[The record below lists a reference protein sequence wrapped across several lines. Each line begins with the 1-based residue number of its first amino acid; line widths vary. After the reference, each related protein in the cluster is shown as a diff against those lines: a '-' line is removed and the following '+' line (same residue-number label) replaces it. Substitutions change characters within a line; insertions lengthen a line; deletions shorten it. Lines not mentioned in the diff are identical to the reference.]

1 MIHSTLINRRGYT
14 LLEILIAVTLMM
26 MIMLGVTQLFSS
38 VGTQIN
44 NAQATLSMAGNLRS
58 VKTRLEKD
66 LALATADLT
75 KAPPMKAGINNG
87 YFCIIEGMGA
97 AHNNALLRTR
107 DFKNPSESITTQDI
121 AYSEDSEDLVDNNTG
136 FKHDNTVGDMDDII
150 MFTAYAPEGQPFRGR
165 YNNALCESAVAEIIW
180 FCRGNTL
187 YRRTLLIKPDAVFGG
202 GLTGFYDRND
212 ISARYNAVSGSVVAN
227 SLEDLSLRQNRFAH
241 LDAMTAFPFNIHKN
255 SACYYFRMPTLQET
269 THSKWDISKSYA
281 WNFAN
286 SVDPANAASGP
297 VLNYAD
303 PYVLAGLDT
312 ATSNDLPKEASS
324 PFIDFWDNPFPW
336 KTLGTASGNETSN
349 IDQTTGVAASLL
361 EKENEYPRR
370 YAEDMLMTNV
380 ISFDV
385 QVWDDVAKRYVSLG
399 EAKEIRDGSGIRYEY
414 NDGKSAGPL
423 GTQGNYP
430 LLQRNV
436 TTGVKIATV
445 SSIALPCVYDT
456 WSEEYEREGYSWPN
470 QFWNPSNPNQNM
482 VESFGRDLK
491 DNNGNGV
498 IDEMAE
504 WTTPPPYNVP
514 LRGVKVLIRT
524 FDPLSKNVREVT
536 VIHDFTGK

>member
-44 NAQATLSMAGNLRS
+44 NAQATLNMAGNLRS

-66 LALATADLT
+66 LALVTADLT

-97 AHNNALLRTR
+97 AHNNALLRTK
-107 DFKNPSESITTQDI
+107 DMANQSITTSDI
-121 AYSEDSEDLVDNNTG
+121 AYSADSEDLNY
-136 FKHDNTVGDMDDII
+136 DNTVGDMDDII

-165 YNNALCESAVAEIIW
+165 LNGKMCESAAAEIIL

-187 YRRTLLIKPDAVFGG
+187 YRRVLLIKPDAMFAGG
-202 GLTGFYDRND
+202 PAGFYDRND
-212 ISARYNAVSGSVVAN
+212 ISARYDAVSGSMVAN

-286 SVDPANAASGP
+286 SVDPANATSGP

-336 KTLGTASGNETSN
+336 KTLGTASGNEISN

-361 EKENEYPRR
+361 EKDNEYPRR

-399 EAKEIRDGSGIRYEY
+399 EASEGTNGTWAYA
-414 NDGKSAGPL
+414 DGKLAGPL

-482 VESFGRDLK
+482 VESVGRDLK

-498 IDEMAE
+498 IDEMDE

-514 LRGVKVLIRT
+514 LRGIKVLIRT
-524 FDPLSKNVREVT
+524 FDPLSRNVREVT
-536 VIHDFTGK
+536 IIHDFTGK